1 MSDDQDAYVPS
12 FEFTCPP
19 ASSSIENT
27 FRMAQVLE
35 KKGDTDAAISKYLL
49 VCESLER
56 TISLIPSATVDIRLA
71 VFSLGNISDI
81 YESRGDWDKSLAFRK
96 CQRQFLEYFRRHR
109 HLTLGEEEDAGVDF
123 SEVTSTAASLGRL
136 FAGIANARATKERPP
151 PEAPEKLLR
160 RFHDAV
166 TAEREAQA
174 DRIAEMLDRATEA
187 RDVALTNSFWKRSV
201 RRAADHP
208 WMLIL
213 VAFVI
218 GVVIVLAVALR
229 PKKRRMLPPEMAKR
243 LQGHP
248 SQETGGIENAG
259 WHRKPRAGSFFPEG
273 WSQYFRGHNGAE

>member
-1 MSDDQDAYVPS
+1 MSDDEDAYVPS

-56 TISLIPSATVDIRLA
+56 AISLIPSATVDIRLA

-81 YESRGDWDKSLAFRK
+81 YQSRGDWDKSLAFRE

-109 HLTLGEEEDAGVDF
+109 HLTLGEEEDAGLDF

-136 FAGIANARATKERPP
+136 FAGIADARATKERPP

-160 RFHDAV
+160 RFQDAV

-174 DRIAEMLDRATEA
+174 DRIAEMLDRATNA
-187 RDVALTNSFWKRSV
+187 RDATITNSFWKRSL

-229 PKKRRMLPPEMAKR
+229 PKKRRLLPPETAKR
-243 LQGHP
+243 LQGHL
-248 SQETGGIENAG
+248 SQETGGIENAD
-259 WHRKPRAGSFFPEG
+259 WHRESVEGQFIFPGGLERAHRGS
-273 WSQYFRGHNGAE
+273 